1 MSGRSLRGPWTVAAV
16 GVAAAAILGVLAAR
30 PGVVQAQPR
39 LAEAALADAQSRIP
53 KDADVDLQRGLDVV
67 MGRADCS
74 GQGQCSACYQCHQIR
89 GQGSV
94 TAEFPRLAGQSY
106 RYLYATLEDFA
117 SGRRSSPTMTP
128 IARALGPKEMR
139 DVAAFYSAQEP
150 RTEATAAYAA
160 QQSNAPASVLAS
172 GGQLAAIG
180 SPERG
185 VQACQNCHGPQGA
198 GLPPTYPYL
207 AGQYAA
213 YTEAQLEAWQTGER
227 TAGGAGFDLMADI
240 AKRLTRQQI
249 NAVAQY
255 YASIQPPRMLRDEN
269 YTGVLDIGVPLTPD
283 PEERGQSPA
292 PTAGSNGAGQGAPL
306 QAEPPEQ
313 KLAVPPNRIP

>member
-1 MSGRSLRGPWTVAAV
+1 VVVVGLLAGLGAVAE
-16 GVAAAAILGVLAAR
+16 
-30 PGVVQAQPR
+30 AQPR
-39 LAEAALADAQSRIP
+39 LAEAALAAAKSRIP
-53 KDADVDLQRGLDVV
+53 KDADIDLQHGVDVV
-67 MGRADCS
+67 MGRAEC
-74 GQGQCSACYQCHQIR
+74 GAEGQCSACYQCHQIR
-89 GQGSV
+89 GEGSV

-117 SGRRSSPTMTP
+117 SGRRSNATMTP
-128 IARALGPKEMR
+128 IAKALSPQEMR

-150 RTEATAAYAA
+150 RTQAAAAYAEEQTNPTA
-160 QQSNAPASVLAS
+160 DVLAS

-180 SPERG
+180 SSERG

-213 YTEAQLEAWQTGER
+213 YTEAQLEAWQTGQR

-249 NAVAQY
+249 HAVAEY
-255 YASIQPPRMLRDEN
+255 YASIEPPRTLRDDN
-269 YTGVLDIGVPLTPD
+269 YSGVLDIGVPLTPD

-292 PTAGSNGAGQGAPL
+292 PSTLSGEAGRQAPLAGQ
-306 QAEPPEQ
+306 PPAQ
-313 KLAVPPNRIP
+313 KLVVPPNRIP